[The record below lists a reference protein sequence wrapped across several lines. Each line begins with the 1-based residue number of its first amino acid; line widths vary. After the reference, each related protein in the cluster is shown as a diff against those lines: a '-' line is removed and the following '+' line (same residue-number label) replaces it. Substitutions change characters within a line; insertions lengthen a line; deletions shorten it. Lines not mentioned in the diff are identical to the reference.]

1 MGEFIALVSFAV
13 FVWAVV
19 GLINPKAASPHRSP
33 MRTLKGRPVW

>member
-19 GLINPKAASPHRSP
+19 GLINPKAARLPNRGSAH
-33 MRTLKGRPVW
+33 LAAGIQG